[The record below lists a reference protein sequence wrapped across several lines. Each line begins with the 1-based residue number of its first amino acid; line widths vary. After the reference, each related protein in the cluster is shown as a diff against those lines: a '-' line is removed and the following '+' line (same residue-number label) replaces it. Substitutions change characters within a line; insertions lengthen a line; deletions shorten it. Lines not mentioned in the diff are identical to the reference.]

1 MGARITFKNLTIG
14 YRSKHQLRAVASSI
28 HASLLEDKLTCLIG
42 ANGVGKSTLLR
53 TLSGFQPPLDGEILI
68 QDTPLSDYS
77 ARELAQKIGVVL
89 TNRMDTPQLSV
100 QEIVGIGRSP
110 YTGFWGTLSPADK
123 KIVDEAIRQT
133 GIQHLASRSITELS
147 DGERQKVMIAKAL
160 AQQTSLI
167 ILDEPTAFLDFPSKV
182 ETLQMLRR
190 LAHEQHKSILLST
203 HDVELA
209 LQIADQLWLMEAN
222 HLSIG
227 TPKELAADGSL
238 SRFIDRDGIRFD
250 VEKMRVELSS
260 TFS

>member
-1 MGARITFKNLTIG
+1 MGAGITFKNLTIG

-28 HASLLEDKLTCLIG
+28 HASLQEDKLTCLIG

-68 QDTPLSDYS
+68 QDKPLSDYS
-77 ARELAQKIGVVL
+77 AR
-89 TNRMDTPQLSV
+89 RMDTPQLSV
-100 QEIVGIGRSP
+100 QEIIGIGRSP
-110 YTGFWGTLSPADK
+110 YTGFWGTLSSADK

-209 LQIADQLWLMEAN
+209 LQIADQLWLMEEN
-222 HLSIG
+222 QLSIG
-227 TPKELAADGSL
+227 TPQELAADGSL